1 MTRKVILKYNKEK
14 DIYSD
19 GDVEQEILKI
29 FKNKNHKN
37 IINKILA
44 SNPSWPLRYH
54 LSPIRENILNWYNFN
69 SQDTILEIG
78 AGCGAITGVLCNKLK
93 KVVANEL
100 SELRSKIIAERF
112 KNNKNLT
119 VIAGNLS
126 NIELKEKFD
135 YVSLIGVLEYAG
147 KYTHTKNPFTD
158 FLLQAKS
165 YLKKDGTL
173 IIAIENKFGL
183 KYWAGCKED
192 HTGIYFDSVENYP
205 NYSGIRTFGKHELTK
220 LLEKVGFKKLN
231 FYYPLPDYKLP
242 TEIFSDRYLPTQEHN
257 IKPGILPYTDYSQ
270 SREHLFDEKLA
281 MDNIIDNK
289 QFSFFS
295 NSFLI
300 FAKL

>member
-1 MTRKVILKYNKEK
+1 MTRKNAFNNKGK

-19 GDVEQEILKI
+19 GDVELEILKI
-29 FKNKNHKN
+29 FKNKNYKN
-37 IINKILA
+37 IVNKILA
-44 SNPSWPLRYH
+44 NNPSWPLRYH
-54 LSPIRENILNWYNFN
+54 LSPIRENILNWYDFN
-69 SQDTILEIG
+69 PQDTILEIG
-78 AGCGAITGVLCNKLK
+78 AGCGAITGLLCKKLK

-100 SELRSKIIAERF
+100 SELRANIIAERF
-112 KNNKNLT
+112 KTNKNLN
-119 VIAGNLS
+119 VISGNLS
-126 NIELKEKFD
+126 DIELKEKFD

-192 HTGIYFDSVENYP
+192 HTGKYFDSIENYP
-205 NYSGIRTFGKHELTK
+205 DYSGIRTFGKFELSK
-220 LLEKVGFKKLN
+220 LLEITGFKKLN

-242 TEIFSDRYLPTQEHN
+242 TEIFSDKYLPTIEHN

-270 SREHLFDEKLA
+270 SREHLFDEKLV
-281 MDNIIDNK
+281 MDNIVDNN

-295 NSFLI
+295 NSFLV

>member
-1 MTRKVILKYNKEK
+1 MTVKLLNYSTKK
-14 DIYSD
+14 DTYSD

-29 FKNKNHKN
+29 FQNKNSKKLVEN
-37 IINKILA
+37 ILA
-44 SNPSWPLRYH
+44 NNPSWPMRYH
-54 LSPIRENILNWYNFN
+54 LSPIRENILNWYEFENN
-69 SQDTILEIG
+69 KSLLEIG
-78 AGCGAITGVLCNKLK
+78 AGCGAITGALCNKLK

-100 SELRSKIIAERF
+100 SELRAKIIAERY

-126 NIELKEKFD
+126 NIILNEKFD

-147 KYTHTKNPFTD
+147 KYTHTKDPFTD

-192 HTGIYFDSVENYP
+192 HTGKYFDSIENYP
-205 NYSGIRTFGKHELTK
+205 DYAGIRTFGKHEITK
-220 LLEKVGFKKLN
+220 LLENTGFNKLN

-242 TEIFSDRYLPTQEHN
+242 TEIFSDQYLPTQEHN
-257 IKPGILPYTDYSQ
+257 IRPGILPFNDFSQ
-270 SREHLFDEKLA
+270 NREYLFDEKLA

-289 QFSFFS
+289 QFSFFA

-300 FAKL
+300 FAKF

>member
-1 MTRKVILKYNKEK
+1 MKAKLINYSNKK

-19 GDVEQEILKI
+19 GDVELELLKI
-29 FKNKNHKN
+29 FQNKNSEKIVN
-37 IINKILA
+37 DILIN
-44 SNPSWPLRYH
+44 NPSWPMRYH
-54 LSPIRENILNWYNFN
+54 LSPVRENILNWYEFENN
-69 SQDTILEIG
+69 KSLLEIG
-78 AGCGAITGVLCNKLK
+78 AGCGAITGSLCNKLK
-93 KVVANEL
+93 KIVANEL
-100 SELRSKIIAERF
+100 SELRAKIITKRYE
-112 KNNKNLT
+112 NNKNLT

-126 NIELKEKFD
+126 DIKLKEQFD

-147 KYTHTKNPFTD
+147 KYTHTQDPFTD

-192 HTGIYFDSVENYP
+192 HTGKYFDSIENYP
-205 NYSGIRTFGKHELTK
+205 NYSGIKTFGKYEITK
-220 LLEKVGFKKLN
+220 LLENTGFNKLN

-242 TEIFSDRYLPTQEHN
+242 TEIFSDQYPPAQEHN
-257 IKPGILPYTDYSQ
+257 IRPGIMPHIDFSQ
-270 SREHLFDEKLA
+270 NREYLFDEKLA
-281 MDNIIDNK
+281 MDNIIDNN
-289 QFSFFS
+289 QFPFFS

>member
-1 MTRKVILKYNKEK
+1 MKAKLLNYSSKK
-14 DIYSD
+14 DVYSD

-29 FKNKNHKN
+29 FQSKNQ
-37 IINKILA
+37 NKIVNEILTN
-44 SNPSWPLRYH
+44 NPSWPLRYH
-54 LSPIRENILNWYNFN
+54 LSPIRENILNWYDFN

-100 SELRSKIIAERF
+100 SELRAKIIAERF

-126 NIELKEKFD
+126 DIELKEKFN

-147 KYTHTKNPFTD
+147 KYTHTKDPFIN

-205 NYSGIRTFGKHELTK
+205 NYSGIRTFGKHELTM
-220 LLEKVGFKKLN
+220 LLNKVGFKKLN

-242 TEIFSDRYLPTQEHN
+242 TEIFSDQYLPTLEHN

-270 SREHLFDEKLA
+270 SREHLFDEKIV